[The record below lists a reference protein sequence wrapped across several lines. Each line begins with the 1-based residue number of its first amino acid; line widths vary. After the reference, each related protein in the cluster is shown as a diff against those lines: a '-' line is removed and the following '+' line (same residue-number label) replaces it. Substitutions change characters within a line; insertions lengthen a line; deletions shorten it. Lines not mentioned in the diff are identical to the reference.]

1 MWSFDGSQAA
11 KIVGIG
17 AMLLSLAA
25 CTVQPLNATSST
37 TTLPGDDQSQDIVSV
52 MKSIAIDPVHNR
64 VAQQVRNRL
73 LFKLNGGQMVPGG
86 RYKIKM
92 LVVST
97 TRSLAIQSDS
107 LSTTAAQVAVTVDY
121 QLIDKTT
128 NQSVSG
134 GKRRAVASYDKT
146 PQSFANERAER
157 DAQNRAALE
166 VAEQL
171 KTAIAQYLART

>member
-1 MWSFDGSQAA
+1 MWSFDGAPAA
-11 KIVGIG
+11 KLIGI
-17 AMLLSLAA
+17 AIMLLSLAA

-37 TTLPGDDQSQDIVSV
+37 TTLPGDVQSQDIVTL
-52 MKSIAIDPVHNR
+52 MKSIDVDPVNER

-73 LFKLNGGQMVPGG
+73 LFRLNGGQMVPDG
-86 RYKIKM
+86 RYKVKM
-92 LVVST
+92 VVVPT
-97 TRSLAIQSDS
+97 TSSLAIESDS

-121 QLIDKTT
+121 QLIDKET
-128 NQSVSG
+128 NLAVSG

-157 DAQNRAALE
+157 DAQNRAATE

-171 KTAIAQYLART
+171 RIAIAQYLAKT